1 MRKLASFLLVL
12 LAVQTV
18 AFGQNKN
25 VRKAGNALE
34 KGELAE
40 AKSLI
45 DPALND
51 EQTKDEADTWLLYG
65 QIYQAIGDD
74 STGTV

>member
-1 MRKLASFLLVL
+1 MKKLAPLFMALFVL
-12 LAVQTV
+12 QTV

-51 EQTKDEADTWLLYG
+51 EQTKR
-65 QIYQAIGDD
+65 
-74 STGTV
+74 